1 MFMKRTILLMAMA
14 LTVSVAFGQTAEKLI
29 KKYKR
34 VSGMEYQNLT
44 KKIKKIK
51 EEDDP
56 ENYRASRDISLA
68 EVVSGVLPERK
79 IEQLQKDLDALQ
91 DFKRI
96 YYEKHNSNDDWLSMF
111 KGTFKLFNNVQFYAV
126 EDGEYFNDFIVR
138 VDADTNNGNIV
149 TLIRLKGKI
158 KPEDVPTIIQM
169 EENDG
174 VDMRKEVKDNVL
186 IVIEGKEYPDLHSA
200 EEAAEYMKA
209 NNISWNTQKR
219 LIGKD
224 LVKEKYPNSNKNV
237 AIEFSDYT
245 KEAME
250 YVKKG
255 DVLFVINGKE
265 YPEFRSFEAVEE
277 FMESNG
283 IKCFNK
289 HWVSKGEAEK
299 KYPNTDRKAII
310 EYY

>member
-1 MFMKRTILLMAMA
+1 MKRTILLMAMA

-34 VSGMEYQNLT
+34 VSGMQYQNLT
-44 KKIKKIK
+44 KNLKKIKK
-51 EEDDP
+51 EDDP
-56 ENYRASRDISLA
+56 ENYRILRDISLA
-68 EVVSGVLPERK
+68 EVVSGAFPKRK
-79 IEQLQKDLDALQ
+79 IGQLQKDLDALQ
-91 DFKRI
+91 DFRRI

-126 EDGEYFNDFIVR
+126 EDEEYFNDLIVR
-138 VDADTNNGNIV
+138 IDADTNDGNIL
-149 TLIRLKGKI
+149 TLIHLKGKI
-158 KPEDVPTIIQM
+158 KPEDVPTIIQIK
-169 EENDG
+169 ENDG
-174 VDMRKEVKDNVL
+174 VDMRKEMKENVL

-250 YVKKG
+250 YVEKG

-289 HWVSKGEAEK
+289 HWVSKEEAKK